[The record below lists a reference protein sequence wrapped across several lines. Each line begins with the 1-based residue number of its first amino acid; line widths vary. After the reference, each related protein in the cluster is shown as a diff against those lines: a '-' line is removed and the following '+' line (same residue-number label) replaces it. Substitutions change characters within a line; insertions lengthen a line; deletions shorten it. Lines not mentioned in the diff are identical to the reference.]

1 MSNISVYDLEFGENV
16 KHSFLFKET
25 TLGMGDVFLLLESTE
40 LRPLSKSILEHM
52 YNILSSRNYSFVLRN
67 NGKDYTMSIE
77 EDSEKFSESFVSN
90 PTLDEL
96 IQHILVDKDC
106 NMTIRD
112 LIFSWSMLSDLPEVE
127 IIGFSE
133 RCVSWEVETS
143 FYIGGDLHHLKF
155 QTKELHEE
163 WKKKVRENNGCIL
176 TDLIWKIYE
185 DANNETYVWYFVNEE
200 ERKTYTGK

>member
-52 YNILSSRNYSFVLRN
+52 YKILSSRNYSFVLRN

-77 EDSEKFSESFVSN
+77 EDSEKFSESFVSY

>member
-52 YNILSSRNYSFVLRN
+52 YKILSSRNYSFVLRN

-77 EDSEKFSESFVSN
+77 EDSEKFSESFVSY

-143 FYIGGDLHHLKF
+143 FYIGEDLHHLKF

>member
-52 YNILSSRNYSFVLRN
+52 YKILSSRNYSFVLRN

-77 EDSEKFSESFVSN
+77 EDSEKFSESFVSY

-185 DANNETYVWYFVNEE
+185 DLNNETYVWYFVNEE